1 MPKFLKIVL
10 RFVFD
15 VLFGV
20 AGFVIVGAAAF
31 ILNVFIHWLERGGVS
46 TYIVQVLQLLE
57 YGLFFVDI
65 LGFSFLVII
74 AFYKMVREIWRQRND
89 P

>member
-1 MPKFLKIVL
+1 MPPFFKIVL
-10 RFVFD
+10 RFVLD

-20 AGFVIVGAAAF
+20 IGFAIVGAAAYV
-31 ILNVFIHWLERGGVS
+31 LNAFIHWLEAGGVS
-46 TYIVQVLQLLE
+46 PYIIQVLQLLE

-74 AFYKMVREIWRQRND
+74 AFYKMVREIWRQRHD